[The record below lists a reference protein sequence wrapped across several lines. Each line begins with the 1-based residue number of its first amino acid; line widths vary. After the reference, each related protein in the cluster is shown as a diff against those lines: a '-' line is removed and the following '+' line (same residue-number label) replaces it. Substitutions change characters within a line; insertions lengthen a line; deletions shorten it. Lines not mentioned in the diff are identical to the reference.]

1 MPFAATFALAMLNA
15 NDRASSA
22 CVCALW
28 AQTNAIN
35 LSHVCHTSH
44 FPIMADCLHLQ
55 GGTSSLSPFPPFPL
69 SSVNTVVKCNKCCPQ
84 LAKRKFSLEIKLRM
98 KLVYKSK
105 LNPCRPS
112 LTFFIHPSVLLSVR
126 PSFLLSVRVLVS

>member
-1 MPFAATFALAMLNA
+1 MCECT
-15 NDRASSA
+15 

-28 AQTNAIN
+28 ALTNAIN

-44 FPIMADCLHLQ
+44 LPIMADCLHLQ
-55 GGTSSLSPFPPFPL
+55 GGTLLFLPL
-69 SSVNTVVKCNKCCPQ
+69 SLAYPPLSLNTVVKCNKCCPQ

-112 LTFFIHPSVLLSVR
+112 LTFFIHPSVRSSVCTSLAPSALSSVR
-126 PSFLLSVRVLVS
+126 PCASQLVSRV